1 MKKIILFLLVFISI
15 INVSFAKDNSPNK
28 SYYGSIEQNLILKD
42 PKLISL
48 QKTKSVDLKLFEQ
61 KQLKDNEEYKKCKKG
76 IKVEYYNLYVIL
88 DRILRANNLQS
99 QNWRLALKTSLKDI
113 NALAG
118 SANLIVVNTSL
129 YDSLYPDESAL
140 AFIISHELAHLILK
154 HNQISYE
161 NQCEIVTLKRRVRA
175 LRRQTQSFACTVM
188 AMKLSSRIDDLYEQ
202 QRELEYNADSEAV
215 TLMLRAGY
223 DIEQVFSALN
233 LLSSLPN
240 IYTDRSTHPSIENRI
255 SNVQEDMELLDKN
268 ALINEGKYNLYHSK
282 VSSIKKSSDKRTV
295 VLYNK
300 KNSNKIVYV
309 PLTKETKLLN
319 KAYLYYLDKN
329 IPMAK
334 QYFERAY
341 VVNSNNYITPLYLS
355 YISEYNFYNS
365 GDKKDLKDAKFYS
378 KKAYKLNQ
386 NDKFVNKQRNDVR
399 ALIKNPNK

>member
-113 NALAG
+113 NASAG

-386 NDKFVNKQRNDVR
+386 NDKFVNKQRND
-399 ALIKNPNK
+399 IKVIFKNYKK

>member
-1 MKKIILFLLVFISI
+1 MKKIILFLFVFISI
-15 INVSFAKDNSPNK
+15 INVSFANDNSPNK
-28 SYYGSIEQNLILKD
+28 SFYGSVEKNLTLKD
-42 PKLISL
+42 PKLITL
-48 QKTKSVDLKLFEQ
+48 KQTKTVDLKLFEQ
-61 KQLKDNEEYKKCKKG
+61 KKNNDDKEYKKFKKDV
-76 IKVEYYNLYVIL
+76 KEDYYNLYLIL
-88 DRILRANNLQS
+88 DRVLRANNLQN
-99 QNWRLALKTSLKDI
+99 QNWRLALVNNLEEI
-113 NALAG
+113 NASSG
-118 SANLIVVNTSL
+118 SANLIQINTSL

-161 NQCEIVTLKRRVRA
+161 NRSEIATLKRKIEI
-175 LRRQTQSFACTVM
+175 LRQAQSVTCLAI
-188 AMKLSSRIDDLYEQ
+188 AIKLSSKVDELYEQ
-202 QRELEYNADSEAV
+202 ERKLEYDADSEAV
-215 TLMLRAGY
+215 ILMLRAGY
-223 DIEQVFSALN
+223 DIEQVISALN

-240 IYTDRSTHPSIENRI
+240 IYTDRSTHPTVENRI
-255 SNVQEDMELLDKN
+255 CNVQDDMTLLDKDM
-268 ALINEGKYNLYHSK
+268 LINEGMYNLCNSK
-282 VSSIKKSSDKRTV
+282 ISSIKYSADKKTV
-295 VLYNK
+295 VIYNR
-300 KNSNKIVYV
+300 KNNNKIVYV
-309 PLTKETKLLN
+309 PITKEDKLLN
-319 KAYLYYLDKN
+319 KAYLYYISNN

>member
-1 MKKIILFLLVFISI
+1 MKKIILFLFVFISI
-15 INVSFAKDNSPNK
+15 INVSFANDNSPNK
-28 SYYGSIEQNLILKD
+28 SFYGSVEKNLTLKD
-42 PKLISL
+42 PKLITL
-48 QKTKSVDLKLFEQ
+48 KQTKTVDLKLFEQ
-61 KQLKDNEEYKKCKKG
+61 KKNNDDKEYKKFKKDV
-76 IKVEYYNLYVIL
+76 KEDYYNLYLIL
-88 DRILRANNLQS
+88 DRVLRANNLQN
-99 QNWRLALKTSLKDI
+99 QNWRLALVNNLEEI
-113 NALAG
+113 NASSG
-118 SANLIVVNTSL
+118 SANLIQINTSL

-161 NQCEIVTLKRRVRA
+161 NRSEIATLKRKIEI
-175 LRRQTQSFACTVM
+175 LRQAQSVTCLAI
-188 AMKLSSRIDDLYEQ
+188 AIKLSSKVDELYEQ
-202 QRELEYNADSEAV
+202 ERKLEYDADSEAV
-215 TLMLRAGY
+215 ILMLRAGY
-223 DIEQVFSALN
+223 DIEQVISALN

-240 IYTDRSTHPSIENRI
+240 IYTDRSTHPTVENRI
-255 SNVQEDMELLDKN
+255 CNVQDDMTLLDKDM
-268 ALINEGKYNLYHSK
+268 LINEGMYNLFNSK
-282 VSSIKKSSDKRTV
+282 ISSIKYSADKKTV
-295 VLYNK
+295 VIYNR
-300 KNSNKIVYV
+300 KNNNKIVYV
-309 PLTKETKLLN
+309 PITKEDKLLN
-319 KAYLYYLDKN
+319 KAYLYYISNN

>member
-1 MKKIILFLLVFISI
+1 MKKIILFLFVFISI
-15 INVSFAKDNSPNK
+15 INVSFANDNSPNK
-28 SYYGSIEQNLILKD
+28 SFYGSVEKNLTLKD
-42 PKLISL
+42 PKLITL
-48 QKTKSVDLKLFEQ
+48 KQTKTVDLKLFEQ
-61 KQLKDNEEYKKCKKG
+61 KKNNDDKEYKKFKKDV
-76 IKVEYYNLYVIL
+76 KEDYYNLYLIL
-88 DRILRANNLQS
+88 DRVLRANNLQN
-99 QNWRLALKTSLKDI
+99 QNWRLALVNNLEEI
-113 NALAG
+113 NASSG
-118 SANLIVVNTSL
+118 SANLIQINTSL

-161 NQCEIVTLKRRVRA
+161 NRSEIATLKRKIEI
-175 LRRQTQSFACTVM
+175 LRQAQSVTCLAI
-188 AMKLSSRIDDLYEQ
+188 AIKLSSKVDDLYEQ
-202 QRELEYNADSEAV
+202 ERKLEYDADSEAV
-215 TLMLRAGY
+215 ILMLRAGY
-223 DIEQVFSALN
+223 DIEQVISALN

-240 IYTDRSTHPSIENRI
+240 IYTDRSTHPTVENRI
-255 SNVQEDMELLDKN
+255 CNVRDDMTLLDKDM
-268 ALINEGKYNLYHSK
+268 LMNEGMYNLSNSK
-282 VSSIKKSSDKRTV
+282 ISSIKYSADKKTV
-295 VLYNK
+295 VIYNR
-300 KNSNKIVYV
+300 KNNNKIVYV
-309 PLTKETKLLN
+309 PITKEDKLLH
-319 KAYLYYLDKN
+319 KAYLYYISNN

>member
-113 NALAG
+113 NASAG

-255 SNVQEDMELLDKN
+255 SNVQEDIELLDKN

-386 NDKFVNKQRNDVR
+386 NDKFVNKQRNDVK
-399 ALIKNPNK
+399 AMFKNYKK

>member
-1 MKKIILFLLVFISI
+1 MKKIILFLFVFISI
-15 INVSFAKDNSPNK
+15 INVSFANDNSPNK
-28 SYYGSIEQNLILKD
+28 SFYGSVEKNLTLKD
-42 PKLISL
+42 PKLITL
-48 QKTKSVDLKLFEQ
+48 KQTKTVDLKLFEQ
-61 KQLKDNEEYKKCKKG
+61 KKNNDDKEYKKFKKDV
-76 IKVEYYNLYVIL
+76 KEDYYNLYLIL
-88 DRILRANNLQS
+88 DRVLRANNLQN
-99 QNWRLALKTSLKDI
+99 QNWRLALVNNLEEI
-113 NALAG
+113 NASSG
-118 SANLIVVNTSL
+118 SANLIQINTSL

-161 NQCEIVTLKRRVRA
+161 NRLEIATLKRKIEI
-175 LRRQTQSFACTVM
+175 LRQAQSVTCLAI
-188 AMKLSSRIDDLYEQ
+188 AIKLSSKVDELYEQ
-202 QRELEYNADSEAV
+202 ERKLEYDADSEAV
-215 TLMLRAGY
+215 ILMLRAGY
-223 DIEQVFSALN
+223 DIEQVISALN

-240 IYTDRSTHPSIENRI
+240 IYTDRSTHPTVENRI
-255 SNVQEDMELLDKN
+255 CNVRDDMTLLDKDM
-268 ALINEGKYNLYHSK
+268 LMNEGMYNLSNSK
-282 VSSIKKSSDKRTV
+282 ISSIKYSADKKTV
-295 VLYNK
+295 VIYNR
-300 KNSNKIVYV
+300 KNNNKIVYV
-309 PLTKETKLLN
+309 PITKEDKLLH
-319 KAYLYYLDKN
+319 KAYLYYISNN

>member
-113 NALAG
+113 NASAG

-175 LRRQTQSFACTVM
+175 LRHQTQSFACTVM

-255 SNVQEDMELLDKN
+255 SNVQEDIELLDKN

-282 VSSIKKSSDKRTV
+282 VSSIKKSSDKKTV

>member
-1 MKKIILFLLVFISI
+1 MKKIILFLFVFISI
-15 INVSFAKDNSPNK
+15 INVSFANDNSPNK
-28 SYYGSIEQNLILKD
+28 SFYGSVEKNLTLKD
-42 PKLISL
+42 PKLITL
-48 QKTKSVDLKLFEQ
+48 KQTKTVDLKLFEQ
-61 KQLKDNEEYKKCKKG
+61 KKNNDDKEYKKFKKDV
-76 IKVEYYNLYVIL
+76 KEDYYNLYLIL
-88 DRILRANNLQS
+88 DRVLRANNLQN
-99 QNWRLALKTSLKDI
+99 QNWRLALVNNLEEI
-113 NALAG
+113 NASSG
-118 SANLIVVNTSL
+118 SANLIQINTSL

-161 NQCEIVTLKRRVRA
+161 NRTEIATLKRKIEI
-175 LRRQTQSFACTVM
+175 LRQAQSVTCLAI
-188 AMKLSSRIDDLYEQ
+188 AIKLSSKVDELYEQ
-202 QRELEYNADSEAV
+202 ERKLEYDADSEAV
-215 TLMLRAGY
+215 ILMLRAGY
-223 DIEQVFSALN
+223 NIEQVISALN

-240 IYTDRSTHPSIENRI
+240 IYTDRSTHPTVENRI
-255 SNVQEDMELLDKN
+255 CNVRDDMTLLDKDM
-268 ALINEGKYNLYHSK
+268 LINEGMYNLSNSK
-282 VSSIKKSSDKRTV
+282 ISSIKYSADKKTV
-295 VLYNK
+295 VIYNR
-300 KNSNKIVYV
+300 KNNNKIVYV
-309 PLTKETKLLN
+309 PITKEDKLLH
-319 KAYLYYLDKN
+319 KAYLYYISNN

>member
-61 KQLKDNEEYKKCKKG
+61 KQLKDKEEYKKCKKG

-113 NALAG
+113 NASAG

-386 NDKFVNKQRNDVR
+386 NDKFVNKQRNDVK
-399 ALIKNPNK
+399 AMFKNYKK

>member
-113 NALAG
+113 NASAG

-255 SNVQEDMELLDKN
+255 SNVQEDIELLDKN

-386 NDKFVNKQRNDVR
+386 NDKFVNKQRND
-399 ALIKNPNK
+399 IKVIFKNYKK

>member
-1 MKKIILFLLVFISI
+1 MKKIILFLFVFISI
-15 INVSFAKDNSPNK
+15 INVSFANDNSPNK
-28 SYYGSIEQNLILKD
+28 SFYGSVEKNLTLKD
-42 PKLISL
+42 PKLITL
-48 QKTKSVDLKLFEQ
+48 KQTKTVDLKLFEQ
-61 KQLKDNEEYKKCKKG
+61 KKNNDDKEYKKFKKDV
-76 IKVEYYNLYVIL
+76 KEDYYNLYLIL
-88 DRILRANNLQS
+88 DRVLRANNLQN
-99 QNWRLALKTSLKDI
+99 QNWRLALVNNLEEI
-113 NALAG
+113 NASSG
-118 SANLIVVNTSL
+118 SANLIQINTSL

-161 NQCEIVTLKRRVRA
+161 NRTEIATLKRKIEI
-175 LRRQTQSFACTVM
+175 LRQAQSVTCLAS
-188 AMKLSSRIDDLYEQ
+188 AIKLSSKVDELYEQ
-202 QRELEYNADSEAV
+202 ERKLEYDADSEAV
-215 TLMLRAGY
+215 ILMLRAGY
-223 DIEQVFSALN
+223 DIEQVISALN

-240 IYTDRSTHPSIENRI
+240 IYTDRSTHPTVENRI
-255 SNVQEDMELLDKN
+255 CNVRDDMTLLDKDM
-268 ALINEGKYNLYHSK
+268 LMNEGMYNLSNSK
-282 VSSIKKSSDKRTV
+282 ISSIKYSADKKTV
-295 VLYNK
+295 VIYNR
-300 KNSNKIVYV
+300 KNNNKIVYV
-309 PLTKETKLLN
+309 PITKEDKLLH
-319 KAYLYYLDKN
+319 KAYLYYISNN

>member
-1 MKKIILFLLVFISI
+1 MKKIILFLFVFISI
-15 INVSFAKDNSPNK
+15 INVSFANDNSPNK
-28 SYYGSIEQNLILKD
+28 SFYGSVEKNLTLKD
-42 PKLISL
+42 PKLITL
-48 QKTKSVDLKLFEQ
+48 KQTKTVDLKLFEQ
-61 KQLKDNEEYKKCKKG
+61 KKNNDDKEYKKFKKDV
-76 IKVEYYNLYVIL
+76 KEDYYNLYLIL
-88 DRILRANNLQS
+88 DRVLRANNLQN
-99 QNWRLALKTSLKDI
+99 QNWRLALVNNLEEI
-113 NALAG
+113 NASSG
-118 SANLIVVNTSL
+118 SANLIQINTSL

-161 NQCEIVTLKRRVRA
+161 NRMEIATLKRKIEI
-175 LRRQTQSFACTVM
+175 LRQAQSVTCLAI
-188 AMKLSSRIDDLYEQ
+188 AIKLSSKVDELYEQ
-202 QRELEYNADSEAV
+202 ERKLEYDADSEAV
-215 TLMLRAGY
+215 ILMLRAGY
-223 DIEQVFSALN
+223 NIEQVISALN

-240 IYTDRSTHPSIENRI
+240 IYTDRSTHPTVENRI
-255 SNVQEDMELLDKN
+255 CNVRDDMTLLDKDM
-268 ALINEGKYNLYHSK
+268 LINEGMYNLSNSK
-282 VSSIKKSSDKRTV
+282 ISSIKYSADKKTV
-295 VLYNK
+295 VIYNR
-300 KNSNKIVYV
+300 KNNNKIVYV
-309 PLTKETKLLN
+309 PITKEDKLLH
-319 KAYLYYLDKN
+319 KAYLYYISNN

>member
-113 NALAG
+113 NASAG

-255 SNVQEDMELLDKN
+255 SNVQEDIELLDKN

-282 VSSIKKSSDKRTV
+282 VSSIKKSSDKKTV

>member
-1 MKKIILFLLVFISI
+1 MKKIILFLFVFISI
-15 INVSFAKDNSPNK
+15 INVSFANDNSPNK
-28 SYYGSIEQNLILKD
+28 SFYGSVEKNLTLKD
-42 PKLISL
+42 PKLITL
-48 QKTKSVDLKLFEQ
+48 KQTKTVDLKLFEQ
-61 KQLKDNEEYKKCKKG
+61 KKNNDDKEYKKFKKDV
-76 IKVEYYNLYVIL
+76 KEDYYNLYLIL
-88 DRILRANNLQS
+88 DRVLRANNLQN
-99 QNWRLALKTSLKDI
+99 QNWRLALVNNLEEI
-113 NALAG
+113 NASSG
-118 SANLIVVNTSL
+118 SANLIQINTSL

-161 NQCEIVTLKRRVRA
+161 NRTEIATLKRKIEI
-175 LRRQTQSFACTVM
+175 LRQAQSVTCLAI
-188 AMKLSSRIDDLYEQ
+188 AIKLSSKVDELYEQ
-202 QRELEYNADSEAV
+202 ERKLEYDADSEAV
-215 TLMLRAGY
+215 ILMLRAGY
-223 DIEQVFSALN
+223 DIEQVISALN

-240 IYTDRSTHPSIENRI
+240 IYTDRSTHPTVENRI
-255 SNVQEDMELLDKN
+255 CNVRDDMTLLDKDM
-268 ALINEGKYNLYHSK
+268 LINEGMYNLSNSK
-282 VSSIKKSSDKRTV
+282 ISSIKYSADKKTV
-295 VLYNK
+295 VIYNR
-300 KNSNKIVYV
+300 KNNNKIVYV
-309 PLTKETKLLN
+309 PITKEDKLLH
-319 KAYLYYLDKN
+319 KAYLYYISNN

>member
-1 MKKIILFLLVFISI
+1 MKKIILFLFVFISI
-15 INVSFAKDNSPNK
+15 INVSFANDKLPNK
-28 SYYGSIEQNLILKD
+28 SFYGSVEKNLTLKD
-42 PKLISL
+42 PKLITL
-48 QKTKSVDLKLFEQ
+48 KQTKTVDLKLFEQ
-61 KQLKDNEEYKKCKKG
+61 KKNNDDKEYKKFKKDV
-76 IKVEYYNLYVIL
+76 KEDYYNLYLIL
-88 DRILRANNLQS
+88 DRVLRANNLQN
-99 QNWRLALKTSLKDI
+99 QNWRLALVNNLEEI
-113 NALAG
+113 NASSG
-118 SANLIVVNTSL
+118 SANLIQINTSL

-161 NQCEIVTLKRRVRA
+161 NRTEIATLKRKIEI
-175 LRRQTQSFACTVM
+175 LRQAQSVTCLAI
-188 AMKLSSRIDDLYEQ
+188 AIKLSSKVDELYEQ
-202 QRELEYNADSEAV
+202 ERKLEYDADSEAV
-215 TLMLRAGY
+215 ILMLRAGY
-223 DIEQVFSALN
+223 DIEQVISALN

-240 IYTDRSTHPSIENRI
+240 IYTDRSTHPTVENRI
-255 SNVQEDMELLDKN
+255 CNVRDDMTLLAKDM
-268 ALINEGKYNLYHSK
+268 LMNEGMYNLSNSK
-282 VSSIKKSSDKRTV
+282 ISSIKYSADKKTV
-295 VLYNK
+295 VIYNR
-300 KNSNKIVYV
+300 KNNNKIVYV
-309 PLTKETKLLN
+309 PITKEDKLLH
-319 KAYLYYLDKN
+319 KAYLYYISNN

>member
-1 MKKIILFLLVFISI
+1 MKKIILFLFVFISI
-15 INVSFAKDNSPNK
+15 INVSFANDNSPNK
-28 SYYGSIEQNLILKD
+28 SFYGSIEKNLTLKD
-42 PKLISL
+42 PKLITL
-48 QKTKSVDLKLFEQ
+48 KQTKTVDLKLFEQ
-61 KQLKDNEEYKKCKKG
+61 KKNNDDKEYKKFKKDV
-76 IKVEYYNLYVIL
+76 KEDYYNLYLIL
-88 DRILRANNLQS
+88 DRVLRANNLQN
-99 QNWRLALKTSLKDI
+99 QNWRLALVNNLEEI
-113 NALAG
+113 NASSG
-118 SANLIVVNTSL
+118 SANLIQINTSL

-161 NQCEIVTLKRRVRA
+161 NRSEIATLKRKIEI
-175 LRRQTQSFACTVM
+175 LRQAQSVTCLAI
-188 AMKLSSRIDDLYEQ
+188 AIKLSSKVDELYEQ
-202 QRELEYNADSEAV
+202 ERKLEYDADSEAV
-215 TLMLRAGY
+215 ILMLRAGY
-223 DIEQVFSALN
+223 DIEQVISALN

-240 IYTDRSTHPSIENRI
+240 IYTDRSTHPTVENRI
-255 SNVQEDMELLDKN
+255 CNVQDDMTLLDKDM
-268 ALINEGKYNLYHSK
+268 LINEGMYNLCNSK
-282 VSSIKKSSDKRTV
+282 ISSIKYSADKKTV
-295 VLYNK
+295 VIYNR
-300 KNSNKIVYV
+300 KNNNKIVYV
-309 PLTKETKLLN
+309 PITKEDKLLN
-319 KAYLYYLDKN
+319 KAYLYYISNN

>member
-113 NALAG
+113 NASAG

-341 VVNSNNYITPLYLS
+341 VVNSNNYRTPLYLS

>member
-113 NALAG
+113 NASAG

-386 NDKFVNKQRNDVR
+386 NGKFVNKQRNDVK
-399 ALIKNPNK
+399 AIFKNYKK

>member
-1 MKKIILFLLVFISI
+1 MKKIILLLLVFISI

-61 KQLKDNEEYKKCKKG
+61 KQLKDKEEYKKCKKG

-113 NALAG
+113 NASAG

-386 NDKFVNKQRNDVR
+386 NDKFVNKQRNDVK
-399 ALIKNPNK
+399 AIFKNYKK

>member
-1 MKKIILFLLVFISI
+1 MKKIILFLFVFISI
-15 INVSFAKDNSPNK
+15 INVSFANDNSPNK
-28 SYYGSIEQNLILKD
+28 SFYGSVEKNLTLKD
-42 PKLISL
+42 PKLITL
-48 QKTKSVDLKLFEQ
+48 KQTKTVDLKLFEQ
-61 KQLKDNEEYKKCKKG
+61 KKNNDDKEYKKFKKG
-76 IKVEYYNLYVIL
+76 VKEDYYNLYLIL
-88 DRILRANNLQS
+88 DRVLRANNLQN
-99 QNWRLALKTSLKDI
+99 QNWRLALVNNLEEI
-113 NALAG
+113 NASSG
-118 SANLIVVNTSL
+118 SANLIQINTSL

-161 NQCEIVTLKRRVRA
+161 NRMEIATLKRKIEI
-175 LRRQTQSFACTVM
+175 LRQAQSVTCLAI
-188 AMKLSSRIDDLYEQ
+188 AIKLSSKVDELYEQ
-202 QRELEYNADSEAV
+202 ERKLEYDADSEAV
-215 TLMLRAGY
+215 ILMLRAGY
-223 DIEQVFSALN
+223 NIEQVISALN

-240 IYTDRSTHPSIENRI
+240 IYTDRSTHPTVENRI
-255 SNVQEDMELLDKN
+255 CNVRDDMTLLDKDM
-268 ALINEGKYNLYHSK
+268 LINEGMYNLSNSK
-282 VSSIKKSSDKRTV
+282 ISSIKYSADKKTV
-295 VLYNK
+295 VIYNR
-300 KNSNKIVYV
+300 KNNNKIVYV
-309 PLTKETKLLN
+309 PITKEDKLLH
-319 KAYLYYLDKN
+319 KAYLYYISNN

>member
-48 QKTKSVDLKLFEQ
+48 QKPKSVDLKLFEQ
-61 KQLKDNEEYKKCKKG
+61 KQLKDKEEYKKYKKG

-113 NALAG
+113 NASAG

-255 SNVQEDMELLDKN
+255 SNVQEDIELLDKN

-386 NDKFVNKQRNDVR
+386 NDKFVNKQRNDVK
-399 ALIKNPNK
+399 AIFKNYKK

>member
-113 NALAG
+113 NASAG

-268 ALINEGKYNLYHSK
+268 ALINEGKYNLSF
-282 VSSIKKSSDKRTV
+282 KS
-295 VLYNK
+295 
-300 KNSNKIVYV
+300 
-309 PLTKETKLLN
+309 
-319 KAYLYYLDKN
+319 
-329 IPMAK
+329 
-334 QYFERAY
+334 F
-341 VVNSNNYITPLYLS
+341 
-355 YISEYNFYNS
+355 
-365 GDKKDLKDAKFYS
+365 
-378 KKAYKLNQ
+378 
-386 NDKFVNKQRNDVR
+386 
-399 ALIKNPNK
+399 

>member
-1 MKKIILFLLVFISI
+1 MKKIILFLFVFISI
-15 INVSFAKDNSPNK
+15 INVSFANDNSPNK
-28 SYYGSIEQNLILKD
+28 SFYGSVEKNLTLKD
-42 PKLISL
+42 PKLITL
-48 QKTKSVDLKLFEQ
+48 KQTKTVDLKLFEQ
-61 KQLKDNEEYKKCKKG
+61 KKNNDDKEYKKFKKDV
-76 IKVEYYNLYVIL
+76 KEDYYNLYLIL
-88 DRILRANNLQS
+88 DRVLRANNLQN
-99 QNWRLALKTSLKDI
+99 QNWRLALVNNLEEI
-113 NALAG
+113 NASSG
-118 SANLIVVNTSL
+118 SANLIQINTSL

-161 NQCEIVTLKRRVRA
+161 NRTEIATLKRKIEI
-175 LRRQTQSFACTVM
+175 LRQAQSVTCLAI
-188 AMKLSSRIDDLYEQ
+188 AIKLSSKVDELYEQ
-202 QRELEYNADSEAV
+202 ERKLEYDADSEAV
-215 TLMLRAGY
+215 ILMLRAGY
-223 DIEQVFSALN
+223 DIEQVISALN

-240 IYTDRSTHPSIENRI
+240 IYTDRSTHPTVENRI
-255 SNVQEDMELLDKN
+255 CNVRDDMTLLDKDM
-268 ALINEGKYNLYHSK
+268 LMNEGMYNLSNSK
-282 VSSIKKSSDKRTV
+282 ISSIKYSADKKTV
-295 VLYNK
+295 VIYNR
-300 KNSNKIVYV
+300 KNNNKIVYV
-309 PLTKETKLLN
+309 PITKEDKLLH
-319 KAYLYYLDKN
+319 KAYLYYISNN

>member
-1 MKKIILFLLVFISI
+1 MKKIILFLFVFISI

-113 NALAG
+113 NASAG

-282 VSSIKKSSDKRTV
+282 VSSIKKSSDKKTV

-386 NDKFVNKQRNDVR
+386 NDNFVNKQRND
-399 ALIKNPNK
+399 IKVIFKNYKK